1 MTRRNTST
9 GIGTTIITNMSMGP
23 TCRLESRIRTGIV
36 MRRSCIGIR
45 IIPICITG
53 TVTGTPTEGERQLI

>member
-1 MTRRNTST
+1 
-9 GIGTTIITNMSMGP
+9 
-23 TCRLESRIRTGIV
+23 

-53 TVTGTPTEGERQLI
+53 TVTGTPTEGERPLM